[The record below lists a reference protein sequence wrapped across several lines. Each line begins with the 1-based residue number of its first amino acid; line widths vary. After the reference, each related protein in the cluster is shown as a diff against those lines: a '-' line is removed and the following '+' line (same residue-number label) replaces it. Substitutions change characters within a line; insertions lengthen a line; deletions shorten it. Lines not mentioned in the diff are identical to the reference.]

1 MICFHSSNLFIIIII
16 IMEHIKDFLENG
28 NFLVNLGKPAPPVNQ
43 TFHCTPFVL
52 VKVIVFQQKSFK
64 IKHKQQTA
72 CLNLINRILI

>member
-1 MICFHSSNLFIIIII
+1 
-16 IMEHIKDFLENG
+16 MEHIKDFLENG

-64 IKHKQQTA
+64 IKHKQLYTDGVFIKKKE
-72 CLNLINRILI
+72 LK